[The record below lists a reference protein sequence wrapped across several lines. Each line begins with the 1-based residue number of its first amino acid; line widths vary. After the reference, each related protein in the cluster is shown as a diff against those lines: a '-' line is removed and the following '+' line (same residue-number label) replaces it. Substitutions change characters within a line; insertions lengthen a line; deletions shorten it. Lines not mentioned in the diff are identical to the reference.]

1 MNMIL
6 DIGLLCVFLFFI
18 LIGVKRGFIRSA
30 VHFLGAVI
38 AAFLASALGGA
49 AAKWVFDTLFR
60 EALVSKIGETI
71 LSLGGQGAA
80 AAAEETLSSLP
91 DFIQRALEEAG
102 ITVGSLQ
109 GMLASKT
116 GEAAELIADALSPV
130 FVSFLKVL
138 AVIVL
143 FMLFTMLVRVLANL
157 VASVFRLP
165 VLRQLDGL
173 LGGVFGF
180 LLALVALWIL
190 VSAVQVFIP
199 MLVAGARADLEEAL
213 DHSLLAGLLIKSNP
227 MGTMFR

>member
-80 AAAEETLSSLP
+80 AAAEETISSLP

-190 VSAVQVFIP
+190 ISAVQVFIP
-199 MLVAGARADLEEAL
+199 MLAVGARADLEEAL

>member
-71 LSLGGQGAA
+71 FSLGGQGAA

-130 FVSFLKVL
+130 FISFLKVL

-199 MLVAGARADLEEAL
+199 MLAVGARADLEEAL

>member
-71 LSLGGQGAA
+71 FSLGGQGAA
-80 AAAEETLSSLP
+80 AAAEETISSLP

-130 FVSFLKVL
+130 FISFLKVL

-190 VSAVQVFIP
+190 ISAVQVFIP
-199 MLVAGARADLEEAL
+199 MLAVGARADLEEAL

>member
-38 AAFLASALGGA
+38 ATFLASALGGA

-71 LSLGGQGAA
+71 FSLGGQGAA

-199 MLVAGARADLEEAL
+199 MLAVGARADLEEAL

>member
-18 LIGVKRGFIRSA
+18 LIGIKRGFIRSA

-80 AAAEETLSSLP
+80 AAAEETISSLP

-180 LLALVALWIL
+180 LLALVAMWIL

-199 MLVAGARADLEEAL
+199 MLAAGARADLEEAL

>member
-60 EALVSKIGETI
+60 EALVSKVGETI
-71 LSLGGQGAA
+71 FSLGGQGAA

-199 MLVAGARADLEEAL
+199 MLAVGARADLEEAL

>member
-71 LSLGGQGAA
+71 FSLGGQGAA

-199 MLVAGARADLEEAL
+199 MLAVGARADLEEAL